1 MFEWG
6 YQNGASCVCRMCP
19 SECSQSNSP
28 TFLERA
34 WRMLM
39 GIMILQGGPLKEVP
53 GRLPSVTAQGLGSYA
68 VEGKVNHFTAVTSRW
83 TIKFVETWVGLA
95 ALLNFSLH
103 MPGKV
108 EKTREGEGGVD
119 MYGMAHMLQS
129 WTSGF
134 PGLLMNLV
142 ATDAVIEIS
151 GHHLTLEKTNIQ
163 RVLDLFK
170 DRIVKK
176 RARISPL
183 NPTQA
188 PIVPSMAGFP
198 LLHADHLRT
207 LRLLKERL
215 LGKMIVPQ
223 FLP

>member
-1 MFEWG
+1 
-6 YQNGASCVCRMCP
+6 
-19 SECSQSNSP
+19 
-28 TFLERA
+28 
-34 WRMLM
+34 
-39 GIMILQGGPLKEVP
+39 
-53 GRLPSVTAQGLGSYA
+53 
-68 VEGKVNHFTAVTSRW
+68 
-83 TIKFVETWVGLA
+83 
-95 ALLNFSLH
+95 
-103 MPGKV
+103 
-108 EKTREGEGGVD
+108 
-119 MYGMAHMLQS
+119 
-129 WTSGF
+129 
-134 PGLLMNLV
+134 MNLV

-151 GHHLTLEKTNIQ
+151 GHHLTLEKTIQ